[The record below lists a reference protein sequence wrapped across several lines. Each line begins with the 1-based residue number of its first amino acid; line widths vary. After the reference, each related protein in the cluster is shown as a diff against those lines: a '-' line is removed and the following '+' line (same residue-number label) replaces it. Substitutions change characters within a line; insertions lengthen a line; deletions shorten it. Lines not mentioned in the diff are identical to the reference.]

1 MNMHVRGGLTAAH
14 AAYGRKDAGDGDD
27 QSLFKELSAALAAR
41 DKTIQE
47 FVTKANAEAKEH
59 GAVLTETKDAL
70 KALAA
75 DGNQLQARLLEVEQ
89 KLSRRGGAPNDQHV
103 IKSVGEQVTDDPR
116 FKAAFPEGSQTSG
129 AKLRMQVKAISTIT
143 TGLNVPGGSVTG
155 GGVGA
160 GIAPD
165 FRPGIITPATR
176 PLTIRN
182 LIMPGS
188 TGTAAI
194 TYVVETGF
202 QNSAAVVAE
211 TVRKPQSD
219 ITLEQRVATVKTMAH
234 FFKVSK
240 QALDDVAELQSYLNV
255 RAVYGLLYVEEQE
268 ILLGDG
274 TGQHLKG
281 LIPSAT
287 AFNNSL
293 RKAGDTGIDTIRR
306 AIGQVRG
313 AEYPADAIVLNPQDW
328 TDIELTKNN
337 QGSYIWSN
345 PTVNNGK
352 NLWGL
357 PVVDTNAMPVGRFM
371 TGAFGMAA
379 QIFDRQAAT
388 VEISTENEADFV
400 QNLATIRCEER
411 LAMAVYRPESFVYGT
426 MAAA

>member
-1 MNMHVRGGLTAAH
+1 MNMQIRGGLTAAH
-14 AAYGRKDAGDGDD
+14 AAYGRKDAGDADD
-27 QSLFKELSAALAAR
+27 QVLFKELSDALAAR
-41 DKTIQE
+41 DKTIQD

-70 KALAA
+70 KALSTE
-75 DGNQLQARLLEVEQ
+75 GTKLQARLGEVEQ
-89 KLSRRGGAPNDQHV
+89 KLSRRGGAPGDQHQA
-103 IKSVGEQVTDDPR
+103 KSLGEQITGSDG
-116 FKAAFPEGSQTSG
+116 FKAAFPDGSNSRG
-129 AKLRMQVKAISTIT
+129 KMQMRLKAISTIT

-160 GIAPD
+160 GIVPD
-165 FRPGIITPATR
+165 YRPGIITPATR
-176 PLTIRN
+176 PFTIRS
-182 LIMPGS
+182 LIMPG
-188 TGTAAI
+188 TIGTAAI
-194 TYVVETGF
+194 TYVVETGY
-202 QNSAAVVAE
+202 QNSASVVAE

-219 ITLEQRVATVKTMAH
+219 LTLEQRVSTVKTMAH
-234 FFKVSK
+234 FFKISR

-255 RAVYGLLYVEEQE
+255 RAVYGLLFVEEQE

-287 AFNNSL
+287 PFNNAL

-306 AIGQVRG
+306 AIGQVRA

-328 TDIELTKNN
+328 IDIELTKNT

-352 NLWGL
+352 NLWGM
-357 PVVDTNAMPVGRFM
+357 PVVDTNSMPVGRFM